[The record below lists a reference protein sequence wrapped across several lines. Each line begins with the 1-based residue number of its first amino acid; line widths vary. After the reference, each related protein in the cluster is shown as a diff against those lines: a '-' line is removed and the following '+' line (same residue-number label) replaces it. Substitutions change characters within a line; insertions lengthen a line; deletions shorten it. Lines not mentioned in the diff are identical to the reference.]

1 MGKAD
6 NRAAGA
12 IVDLIKEI
20 VRDELSKRDQIFVG
34 TIQQRNASNDT
45 YSIYIDTDLS
55 NGKPAVMNNIPNES
69 KHTYKTGDHVYV
81 MEVRGQVA
89 QAFIIGSVGARG
101 VPLALQVE
109 DMNKRIGSL
118 EGKIADLLQ
127 S

>member
-55 NGKPAVMNNIPNES
+55 NGKPAVMSNIPNES

-109 DMNKRIGSL
+109 DMNKRISSL

>member
-55 NGKPAVMNNIPNES
+55 NGKPAVMSNIPNES

>member
-101 VPLALQVE
+101 VPLTLQVE

-118 EGKIADLLQ
+118 EDKIRDLLQ